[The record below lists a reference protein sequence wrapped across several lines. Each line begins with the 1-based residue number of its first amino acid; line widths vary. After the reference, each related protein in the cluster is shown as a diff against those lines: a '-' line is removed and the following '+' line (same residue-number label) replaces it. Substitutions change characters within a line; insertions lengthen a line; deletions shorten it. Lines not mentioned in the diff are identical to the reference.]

1 MNDEEYM
8 EKIIRDNKEKFMASL
23 PEGHHAR
30 FATKLQAQI
39 NRRNRIRR
47 ICLSIP
53 TAIAAIFLMVLMI
66 ENFDRIQPQIDFY
79 QVDNKKVVEMR
90 KYYEKQLDEAVIML
104 ENVSNFVDDSTKNE
118 IIRVIN
124 NLSDASEV
132 FAEIAPLPEEKQ
144 LAITSKMYDN
154 QLETLNILY
163 KKINRNNKE
172 E

>member
-23 PEGHHAR
+23 PEGHRAR

-39 NRRNRIRR
+39 NRRNRIRH